1 MPDLTDLITDLS
13 VATEQMQQAASGDDW
28 AMVEKIQKRRTVLIA
43 RLIEDARTV
52 ALTEEDT
59 DRLSAVRAQEAF
71 ITSRAAARQQ
81 ALGKMLME
89 TQTVTST
96 EKPSRMQKAYGILDR

>member
-1 MPDLTDLITDLS
+1 MPDVTDLITDLS

-43 RLIEDARTV
+43 RLIEEARTV

-71 ITSRAAARQQ
+71 IASRAAARQQ

-89 TQTVTST
+89 TQTVTSLD
-96 EKPSRMQKAYGILDR
+96 KPSRMQKAYGILDR